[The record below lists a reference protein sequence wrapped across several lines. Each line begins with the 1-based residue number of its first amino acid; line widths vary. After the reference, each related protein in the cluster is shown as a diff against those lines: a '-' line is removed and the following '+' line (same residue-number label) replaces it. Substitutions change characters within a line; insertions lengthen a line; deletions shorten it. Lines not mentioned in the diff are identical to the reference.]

1 MSGGALQPGLVAGL
15 IVEHLAAEAAP
26 FRPLEVHAQQ
36 HLGPVLRLDAAGA
49 RVDGDD
55 GVGAVV
61 LAAEHLL
68 DLGGLDFGL
77 EFVEAAL
84 QVGGHVL
91 AGVGPL
97 DQDAEIGDP
106 PAERVAQLGVLAQAA
121 LPLQRPLR
129 LLLVVPEVGRGDPG
143 FERGDLSGVGGPV
156 KDSSADRWPA

>member
-1 MSGGALQPGLVAGL
+1 MRSSISAQSCDSVPPAPGM
-15 IVEHLAAEAAP
+15 
-26 FRPLEVHAQQ
+26 
-36 HLGPVLRLDAAGA
+36 
-49 RVDGDD
+49 DGDD

-68 DLGGLDFGL
+68 DLGGLDLGL

-97 DQDAEIGDP
+97 DAARRDRRRRRPSESRELD
-106 PAERVAQLGVLAQAA
+106 VLAQAA

-129 LLLVVPEVGRGDPG
+129 LGLVVPEVGRGDPG
-143 FERGDLSGVGGPV
+143 FERGDFSGGRGPV
-156 KDSSADRWPA
+156 KDSSADRGLA